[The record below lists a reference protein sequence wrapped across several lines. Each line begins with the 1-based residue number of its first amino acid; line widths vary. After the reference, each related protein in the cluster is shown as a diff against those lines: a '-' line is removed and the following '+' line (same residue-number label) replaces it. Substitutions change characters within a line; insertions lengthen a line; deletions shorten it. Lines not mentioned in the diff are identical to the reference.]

1 MLKQLQHCYP
11 KANQRFRY
19 VDEDFIESM
28 QITVWFN
35 FMNYRVIL
43 SKASRKESLVKSN

>member
-1 MLKQLQHCYP
+1 MLKQPSTLLP

-28 QITVWFN
+28 QITV
-35 FMNYRVIL
+35 
-43 SKASRKESLVKSN
+43 